1 MMLFRHQLKTY
12 LNVLYSRACK
22 EKMHPRFQLLSDCY
36 SISNLSTKNTAD
48 SITVY
53 IMATTSTTA
62 CDPSD
67 QSFEKSIS
75 STNNDQASFSA
86 TMYNDRAASYDTSNG
101 GWHIQLGK
109 DFAHWVKPQPGM
121 KVLDLA
127 CGTGL
132 VSIPMAEMVGKQG
145 AVIAIDVATDM
156 LNLARQKPLSAG
168 SATIGWVEHD
178 INDLSGVGVVQV
190 LLRESGGFD
199 IISCCS
205 ALVLLGRPADAI
217 AHWASLLKCGGRMI
231 IDVPTEDKTLQVLL
245 TSTLRERVGMPLPF
259 DSSWIKGVHSLGK
272 VYEAAGLIAERT
284 WRSENYLPVTVTEEK
299 DMEKVFEEQ
308 MRSFRKS
315 FEREGKLVE
324 AKRVWPD
331 VWREACDEKGRVKDG
346 YWVYVGIAR
355 KP

>member
-1 MMLFRHQLKTY
+1 MSERTIK
-12 LNVLYSRACK
+12 
-22 EKMHPRFQLLSDCY
+22 D
-36 SISNLSTKNTAD
+36 
-48 SITVY
+48 
-53 IMATTSTTA
+53 
-62 CDPSD
+62 
-67 QSFEKSIS
+67 
-75 STNNDQASFSA
+75 DQASFSA
-86 TMYNDRAASYDTSNG
+86 TMYNDRAASYDSSNG

-109 DFAHWVKPQPGM
+109 DFTHWINPQPGM

-132 VSIPMAEMVGKQG
+132 VSIPMAETVGKQG
-145 AVIAIDVATDM
+145 AVIGIDVAADM
-156 LNLARQKPLSAG
+156 LNLARKKPLSAA
-168 SATIGWVEHD
+168 SAAIEWVEHD
-178 INDLSGVGVVQV
+178 ISDLSGVNAVQDLV
-190 LLRESGGFD
+190 RESGGFD

-205 ALVLLGRPADAI
+205 ALVLLERPADAI
-217 AHWASLLKCGGRMI
+217 VHWASLLKSGGRMI

-245 TSTLRERVGMPLPF
+245 TRTLRERVGMPLPF
-259 DSSWIKGVHSLGK
+259 DSSWIKDVHSLGN

-284 WRSENYLPVTVTEEK
+284 WRSENYLPATVKEDK

-315 FEREGKLVE
+315 FEREGKLEE

-331 VWREACDEKGRVKDG
+331 VWREASDEKGRVKDG